1 MKHAQIN
8 QRPEGAK
15 VRVISQ
21 HQRIS
26 FKGSEYDVFPL
37 GLQVGD
43 RVTVAESNVFN
54 GDVCA
59 YLETAVET
67 YVVVLKKII
76 KDDLGFD
83 ADASTFGAK
92 E

>member
-1 MKHAQIN
+1 MKHTQIN

-54 GDVCA
+54 GEVCA
-59 YLETAVET
+59 YLETDVKP
-67 YVVVLKKII
+67 YVVALKKII
-76 KDDLGFD
+76 KDDWGFETD
-83 ADASTFGAK
+83 SPALGAK